1 MKGFLRKDGRLGIR
15 NHILVVYLVE
25 CAHHV
30 AEKIVGGTHHRNIQL
45 IGFQGCAPNDYASM
59 MLCRLCTHPN
69 VGGVLLVSLGCEN
82 MDRKSL
88 AEEIENSGRPVRT
101 VVIQENGGT
110 QKAIALGGR
119 LLDEIVEQVTEGE
132 ILADFSFSDLVIG
145 TVCGGSD
152 ATSGLTANP
161 VVGMTFD
168 ELLKRKACCIF
179 EEPGEL
185 IGCEHMLAERA
196 RNRETA
202 LQLVETIRK
211 ADRYYKAM
219 GHDSFSAGNGEG
231 GLTTIEEKSLGS
243 YCKSGSAAIDGVIY
257 PGELPGGSGL
267 YLLDV
272 VPDGEAK
279 WGFPNPNDN
288 AEIIEMIAC
297 GAHLILFT
305 TGRGSV
311 VGSAISPVIKVCA
324 NPRTFERLQ
333 DDMDINAGKII
344 AGMSG
349 LKDVSEELLD
359 LIEQICSGQLSKS
372 ESLGHCE
379 FVLGYKSFGGLNTK
393 LPS

>member
-15 NHILVVYLVE
+15 NRILVVYLVE
-25 CAHHV
+25 CAHYV
-30 AEKIVGGTHHRNIQL
+30 AQQIVMNAHNRNAQL

-82 MDRKSL
+82 MDRNRL
-88 AEEIENSGRPVRT
+88 VEEIRNSSRAVRT
-101 VVIQENGGT
+101 IVIQENGGT
-110 QKAIALGGR
+110 HNSISLGVQFLKEIA
-119 LLDEIVEQVTEGE
+119 EQVAEDQ

-145 TVCGGSD
+145 TICGGSD
-152 ATSGLTANP
+152 ATSGLSANP
-161 VVGMTFD
+161 AVGMAFD
-168 ELLKRKACCIF
+168 ELIRRRAICIF

-185 IGCEHMLAERA
+185 IGCEKMLASRA
-196 RNRETA
+196 RNEKVA
-202 LQLVETIRK
+202 LHLVRTIHK
-211 ADRYYKAM
+211 AYRYYKAM
-219 GHDSFSAGNGEG
+219 GHDSFSAGNGVG

-243 YCKSGSAAIDGVIY
+243 YCKSGSALINGVIY
-257 PGELPGGSGL
+257 PGEQPREGGL

-324 NPRTFERLQ
+324 NPRTFENMQ
-333 DDMDINAGKII
+333 DDMDVNAGKVILGI
-344 AGMSG
+344 SST
-349 LKDVSEELLD
+349 KEVSKELLD
-359 LIEQICSGQLSKS
+359 LIEQVCSGKFSKS
-372 ESLGHCE
+372 ESLEHCE
-379 FVLGYKSFGGLNTK
+379 FVLGYKAFDSL
-393 LPS
+393 SHCR

>member
-1 MKGFLRKDGRLGIR
+1 MMKGFLRKDGRLGIR

-25 CAHHV
+25 CAHYV
-30 AEKIVGGTHHRNIQL
+30 ARQIVVNAHDRDIQL
-45 IGFQGCAPNDYASM
+45 IGFQGCAPNDYALV

-82 MDRKSL
+82 MDRNRL

-101 VVIQENGGT
+101 IVIQENGGT
-110 QKAIALGGR
+110 HNSISLGG
-119 LLDEIVEQVTEGE
+119 LFLKEIIEQVAEGR
-132 ILADFSFSDLVIG
+132 ILTGFSLSDLVIG
-145 TVCGGSD
+145 TICGGSD
-152 ATSGLTANP
+152 ATSGLSANP

-168 ELLKRKACCIF
+168 ELIHKKATCIF

-185 IGCEHMLAERA
+185 VGCEQMLAARA
-196 RNRETA
+196 RDKDVA
-202 LQLVETIRK
+202 LHLVRTIHK
-211 ADRYYKAM
+211 AYRYYKIM

-243 YCKSGSAAIDGVIY
+243 YCKSGSAVINGVIY
-257 PGELPGGSGL
+257 PGEQPPGSGL

-324 NPRTFERLQ
+324 NPRTFECMQ
-333 DDMDINAGKII
+333 GDMDVNAGKVIWGI
-344 AGMSG
+344 SSI
-349 LKDVSEELLD
+349 KEVSKELLS
-359 LIEQICSGQLSKS
+359 LIEQVCSGRFSKS

-379 FVLGYKSFGGLNTK
+379 FVLGYKTFDCLCHCR
-393 LPS
+393 